1 MKYKLL
7 ATTILAGCFSNYA
20 SAIEVELTD
29 SAWDGVKIPEG
40 QQCQKFGGQ
49 NPMTPALKVSEI
61 PAGSDSIV
69 LAYSDRDS
77 EKMNNGGH
85 GVMSYEID
93 SMTTSVA
100 IPKVAGHSY
109 DLPEKVTMIEAHR
122 SPGWDKEGAYM
133 PPCSG
138 AKDHAYYV
146 TVKAMKGAQVTAT
159 TVLELGNY

>member
-1 MKYKLL
+1 MKYKVL
-7 ATTILAGCFSNYA
+7 ATVIVAGCFSSYA

-29 SAWDGVKIPEG
+29 SAWDGVKIPKG
-40 QQCQKFGGQ
+40 QQCQKFGGES
-49 NPMTPALKVSEI
+49 PMTPALKVSSI
-61 PAGSDSIV
+61 PTGSDSLM

-85 GVMSYEID
+85 GIMSYKIM
-93 SMTTSVA
+93 STASSVTL
-100 IPKVAGHSY
+100 PKVPGHSY
-109 DLPEKVTMIEAHR
+109 DLPENFTMIEAHR

-146 TVKAMKGAQVTAT
+146 TVKAMKGKEVTAT

>member
-1 MKYKLL
+1 
-7 ATTILAGCFSNYA
+7 
-20 SAIEVELTD
+20 
-29 SAWDGVKIPEG
+29 
-40 QQCQKFGGQ
+40 
-49 NPMTPALKVSEI
+49 MTPALKVSSI
-61 PAGSDSIV
+61 PTGSDSLM

-85 GVMSYEID
+85 GIMSYKIM
-93 SMTTSVA
+93 STASSVTL
-100 IPKVAGHSY
+100 PKVPGHSY
-109 DLPEKVTMIEAHR
+109 DLPENFTMIEAHR

-146 TVKAMKGAQVTAT
+146 TVKAMKGKEVTAT

>member
-7 ATTILAGCFSNYA
+7 ATTILAGCFSTYA

-100 IPKVAGHSY
+100 IPQVAGHSY

-138 AKDHAYYV
+138 AKDHAYYL